1 MEEKRNFVLDC
12 EICDARKMREDRFK
26 DYAGVRINTE
36 FLLLNERSQKILDA
50 YPIELHVE
58 NTILTEE
65 DVDFQEQNGSFTI
78 AKGTALPRP
87 TWLCVNGNLE
97 IEPGTEEILSSYVG
111 ILVNGSVT
119 CPRSLMPRLTRLSVN
134 GVTQV
139 YSDGCIRLKKTA
151 VLDRYFGLR
160 VKPKARYYAA
170 KKVVMLDD
178 SLDVEALAAENISF
192 ETKKA
197 LVAERFVRAAV
208 PMFDESTEFEVVAD
222 GCSYVPGDAVLD
234 AAFIKKNGSRIYVDG
249 SLRLEEGCTSLLP
262 QIEKLYVNG
271 DVELAGEQKDAFL
284 EVDAVYRKLQE
295 QKGDLILGQLKV
307 TVDRAMFAAH
317 PEGICLKGCV
327 SVKIDEAVT
336 PEQILERL
344 HAVGCVEILCSEAQR
359 SAVIA
364 VSRGVTEIH
373 TGTEKKTGETAE
385 RRNESRI
392 RAEKYIL

>member
-1 MEEKRNFVLDC
+1 M
-12 EICDARKMREDRFK
+12 
-26 DYAGVRINTE
+26 
-36 FLLLNERSQKILDA
+36 
-50 YPIELHVE
+50 
-58 NTILTEE
+58 
-65 DVDFQEQNGSFTI
+65 
-78 AKGTALPRP
+78 
-87 TWLCVNGNLE
+87 
-97 IEPGTEEILSSYVG
+97 
-111 ILVNGSVT
+111 
-119 CPRSLMPRLTRLSVN
+119 
-134 GVTQV
+134 
-139 YSDGCIRLKKTA
+139 
-151 VLDRYFGLR
+151 
-160 VKPKARYYAA
+160 
-170 KKVVMLDD
+170 
-178 SLDVEALAAENISF
+178 
-192 ETKKA
+192 
-197 LVAERFVRAAV
+197 
-208 PMFDESTEFEVVAD
+208 VAD